1 MTMKNYIM
9 AHDLGTTGNK
19 ATLYDAAGQL
29 VGSAFYGYATEY
41 AHPRWAEQDPED
53 WWKAVCTSTHQLLE
67 QTGVS
72 NDDIACITFSGQMMA
87 AVPLDRNARP
97 LRSAIIW
104 ADQRSTEQVNW
115 LLERISFDEMYTIT
129 GHRLSESYSL
139 LKMLWIR
146 DHQPDIY
153 RRAHKF
159 VHAKDAMVARLTGN
173 FVTDMS
179 DASGMDLYDLA
190 TGAWSPQILAAADI
204 DPTQLPDVHRSIDVV
219 GEVLPSVAEKVGVA
233 AGTPVVIG
241 GGDGVCASTGAGVV
255 AEGAAYNYVGSSAWI
270 ALATPKPLLDPAYR
284 TFCYC
289 HLVPG
294 MFMPTGTT
302 QSAGA
307 SYQWARDQ
315 ICEGESRTAMDL
327 PVNVYDL
334 MNERAAQSPPGAN
347 GLLFLPYLMGERSPY
362 WNPKARGA
370 FVGLTIRH
378 TRADMLRAVLEG
390 VTMNLCMTLDA
401 FRAQGARVDAMRL
414 IGGGAKGR
422 LWNQIMAD
430 VYGLPVH
437 RLAILDE
444 ATSMGAALAGGI
456 GVGLYPGFEMARM
469 MNPVA
474 ESIEPNPRAQ
484 SVYAELSS
492 LFRETYAALVSIYD
506 RLTDLG
512 DIP

>member
-1 MTMKNYIM
+1 MAMKNYIL

-19 ATLYDAAGQL
+19 ATLYDVEGRL
-29 VGSAFYGYATEY
+29 VDSAFYGYATEY

-67 QTGVS
+67 QTGVRR
-72 NDDIACITFSGQMMA
+72 DDIACITFSGQMMA

-97 LRSAIIW
+97 LRTAIIW

-115 LLERISFDEMYTIT
+115 LLERVSFDEMYTIT

-190 TGAWSPQILAAADI
+190 TGAWSPRILEAAEV
-204 DPTQLPDVHRSIDVV
+204 DPAQLPDVYRSIDVV
-219 GEVLPSVAEKVGVA
+219 GEVLPSVAEEVGVA

-255 AEGAAYNYVGSSAWI
+255 AEGAAYNSVGSSAWI
-270 ALATPKPLLDPAYR
+270 ALATSKPLLDPAYR

-315 ICEGESRTAMDL
+315 VCGAESIAAQAL
-327 PVNVYDL
+327 NLNFYEL
-334 MNERAAQSPPGAN
+334 MNGRAAQSPPGAN

-378 TRADMLRAVLEG
+378 THADMLRAVLEG

-401 FRAQGARVDAMRL
+401 FRTQGARVDAMRL

-430 VYGLPVH
+430 VYGLPIH

-444 ATSMGAALAGGI
+444 ATSMGAALAGGV
-456 GVGLYPGFEMARM
+456 GVGLYPGFEMATA

-474 ESIEPNPRAQ
+474 EVIEPNPQAQ
-484 SVYAELSS
+484 AVYTELYP
-492 LFRETYAALVSIYD
+492 LFQETYAALVPVYD
-506 RLTDLG
+506 RLAELGGDL
-512 DIP
+512 

>member
-1 MTMKNYIM
+1 MKNYIL

-19 ATLYDAAGQL
+19 ATLYDAEGQL
-29 VGSAFYGYATEY
+29 VGSAFYGYVTEY
-41 AHPRWAEQDPED
+41 ARPRWAEQNPED
-53 WWKAVCTSTHQLLE
+53 WWKAVCTSTHHLLA
-67 QTGVS
+67 QTGIRH
-72 NDDIACITFSGQMMA
+72 DDIACLTFSGQMMA

-104 ADQRSTEQVNW
+104 ADQRSTAQVNW
-115 LLERISFDEMYTIT
+115 LAERISRAEMYSIT

-146 DHQPDIY
+146 DHQPDLY
-153 RRAHKF
+153 RSTYKF
-159 VHAKDAMVARLTGN
+159 VHAKDALVARLTGA

-190 TGAWSPQILAAADI
+190 GGGWSSRILEAAEV
-204 DPTQLPDVHRSIDVV
+204 DPAQLPDVHRSIDVV
-219 GEVLPSVAEKVGVA
+219 GEVLPSVAEEVGVA

-255 AEGAAYNYVGSSAWI
+255 AESAAYNYIGASAWI
-270 ALATPKPLLDPAYR
+270 ALATSKPLLDPAYR

-315 ICEGESRTAMDL
+315 LGAAETFAAQVIHSS
-327 PVNVYDL
+327 PYDL
-334 MNERAAQSPPGAN
+334 MSARAAESPPGAN

-378 TRADMLRAVLEG
+378 THADMLRAVLEG

-401 FRAQGARVDAMRL
+401 FREQGARVDAMRL
-414 IGGGAKGR
+414 IGGGAKSR

-430 VYGLPVH
+430 VYGIPVY

-456 GVGLYPGFEMARM
+456 AVGLYAGFEMAAA

-474 ESIEPNPRAQ
+474 ETITPHPPAQ
-484 SVYAELSS
+484 AVYAELYP
-492 LFRETYAALVSIYD
+492 LFQETYAALEPVYD
-506 RLTDLG
+506 RLAELAM
-512 DIP
+512 

>member
-1 MTMKNYIM
+1 MKNYIL

-19 ATLYDAAGQL
+19 ATLYDAAGHL

-41 AHPRWAEQDPED
+41 AHPRWAEQNPED
-53 WWKAVCTSTHQLLE
+53 WRKAVCTSTHQLLA
-67 QTGVS
+67 QTGIGG
-72 NDDIACITFSGQMMA
+72 DDVACITFSGQMMA
-87 AVPLDRNARP
+87 AVPLDRDAHP

-115 LLERISFDEMYTIT
+115 LLERLSFDEMYRIT

-146 DHQPDIY
+146 DHQPEIY
-153 RRAHKF
+153 HSAYKF

-179 DASGMDLYDLA
+179 DASGMNLYDLA
-190 TGAWSPQILAAADI
+190 TGAWSPRILEAAEV
-204 DPTQLPDVHRSIDVV
+204 DPAQLPDVHRSIDVV
-219 GEVLPSVAEKVGVA
+219 GQVLPSVAEEVGVA

-255 AEGAAYNYVGSSAWI
+255 SEGAAYNYVGSSAWI
-270 ALATPKPLLDPAYR
+270 ALATPRPLLDPDYR

-315 ICEGESRTAMDL
+315 MCEGESRTAQDL
-327 PVNVYDL
+327 PLNVYDL
-334 MNERAAQSPPGAN
+334 MNDRAAQSPPGAN

-401 FRAQGARVDAMRL
+401 FRAQGAHVDAMRL

-430 VYGLPVH
+430 IYGLPIH

-444 ATSMGAALAGGI
+444 ATSMGAALAGGV
-456 GVGLYPGFEMARM
+456 GVGLYPGFEMAAT
-469 MNPVA
+469 MNSVA
-474 ESIEPNPRAQ
+474 EIIEPNPQAQ
-484 SVYAELSS
+484 AVYAELYP
-492 LFRETYAALVSIYD
+492 LFQETYATLVPVYD
-506 RLTDLG
+506 RLAELAV
-512 DIP
+512 